1 MRNLKELK
9 AILTSIYCLNFIKD
23 SYMSI
28 DALLE
33 YTFKR
38 ILECNT
44 NLITYAMV
52 GQSKEE
58 IIKAVKQILKEDT
71 KFNTEEI
78 QDA

>member
-28 DALLE
+28 DSLLK
-33 YTFKR
+33 YAFKR

-52 GQSKEE
+52 GQQKEE